1 MSHQS
6 NHHGGGRGEITMGK
20 RVGMEV
26 SIAAAEAV
34 KQANVDVISAYPI
47 TPQTHIV
54 EHLSDLVANGELDAE
69 FFCVESEHSAMS
81 ICIGSEAVGA
91 RSFTCTSAQGLAL
104 MAEMT
109 YIASGLRLPILMIIA
124 NRTLSSPLSI
134 WNDHSDTMMIRDC
147 GWIQFFVENGQEV
160 YDHVFISYRI
170 GEDRSVLFPVIIN
183 MDGFIL
189 SHVIEPIELIEQEKI
204 DQFLPPYQP
213 LHPLHPDRPI
223 TMGAFALPSIFAETK
238 KAQEVALRASLP
250 KILEVWKA
258 FGDMTG
264 RYYYPIETYRAED
277 AETLLVTMGSISETA
292 SAAVDQM
299 REEGRSVGL
308 VKIRLW
314 RPFPFEAFK
323 KATLHAKNLVVIDR
337 CVSVGGPGG
346 PVASE
351 VKAAIYGEPL
361 RPSVYNFVAGISG
374 RDVAPFDFVKMVDK
388 AEIEIEEGNKE
399 GYEMYGVRE

>member
-1 MSHQS
+1 
-6 NHHGGGRGEITMGK
+6 MGK

-34 KQANVDVISAYPI
+34 KQCNVDVVSAYPI

-54 EHLSDLVANGELDAE
+54 EHLSELVANGELDAE
-69 FFCVESEHSAMS
+69 FFCVESEHSALS
-81 ICIGSEAVGA
+81 VCVGA
-91 RSFTCTSAQGLAL
+91 AATGARAFTCTSSQGLAL
-104 MAEMT
+104 MSEIT
-109 YIASGLRLPILMIIA
+109 YIASGLRLPMLMIIS
-124 NRTLSSPLSI
+124 NRTLSAPLSI
-134 WNDHSDTMMIRDC
+134 WNDHSDAMSIRDC

-160 YDHVFISYRI
+160 YDHVFVAYRLA
-170 GEDRSVLFPVIIN
+170 EDRKVLFPVIIN

-213 LHPLHPDRPI
+213 LHRLHPDRPV
-223 TMGAFALPSIFAETK
+223 TMGAFALPSIFAEAK
-238 KAQEVALRASLP
+238 KAEEEALRSSMP
-250 KILEVWKA
+250 KLLEVLEA

-264 RYYYPIETYRAED
+264 RYYHLIETYKAED
-277 AETLLVTMGSISETA
+277 ADTLIVTMGSCGETA
-292 SAAVDQM
+292 SVAVDKM
-299 REEGRSVGL
+299 REEGRSAGL

-323 KATLHAKNLVVIDR
+323 NVTLHAKQLVVIDR
-337 CVSVGGPGG
+337 AISAGACG

-351 VKAAIYGEPL
+351 VKAALYGEAQ

-374 RDVAPFDFVKMVDK
+374 RDVTPRDFIRMVDK

-399 GYEMYGVRE
+399 GFEIYGVRE

>member
-1 MSHQS
+1 
-6 NHHGGGRGEITMGK
+6 MGK

-54 EHLSDLVANGELDAE
+54 EHLSELVANGEFDAE
-69 FFCVESEHSAMS
+69 FFCVESEHSALS
-81 ICIGSEAVGA
+81 VCVGA
-91 RSFTCTSAQGLAL
+91 AATGARTFTCTSSQGLAL
-104 MAEMT
+104 MSEIT
-109 YIASGLRLPILMIIA
+109 YITSGLRLPMLMIIA
-124 NRTLSSPLSI
+124 NRTISAPLSI
-134 WNDHSDTMMIRDC
+134 WNDHSDTMSIRDC

-160 YDHVFISYRI
+160 YDHVFAAYRLA
-170 GEDRSVLFPVIIN
+170 ENRNVLFPVIIN

-189 SHVIEPIELIEQEKI
+189 SHVIEPIEMIAQEKI

-213 LHPLHPDRPI
+213 LHCLHPDHPV

-238 KAQEVALRASLP
+238 KAQEEALRSSMP
-250 KILEVWKA
+250 QIIETWKA

-264 RYYYPIETYRAED
+264 RYYHPVETYKTED
-277 AETLLVTMGSISETA
+277 ADTLLVTMGSCGETA
-292 SAAVDQM
+292 SVAVDKM

-314 RPFPFEAFK
+314 RPFPFDDLKRAV
-323 KATLHAKNLVVIDR
+323 LHAKQLVVIDR
-337 CVSVGGPGG
+337 AISVGACG

-351 VKAAIYGEPL
+351 VKAALYGNDQ

-374 RDVAPFDFVKMVDK
+374 RDVTPSDFVKMVDK

-399 GYEMYGVRE
+399 GFEIYGVRG

>member
-1 MSHQS
+1 
-6 NHHGGGRGEITMGK
+6 MGK
-20 RVGMEV
+20 RIGMEV

-54 EHLSDLVANGELDAE
+54 EHLSELVANGDFDAD
-69 FFCVESEHSAMS
+69 FFCVESEHSALS
-81 ICIGSEAVGA
+81 VCVGA
-91 RSFTCTSAQGLAL
+91 AATGARTFTCTSSQGLAL
-104 MAEMT
+104 MSEIT
-109 YIASGLRLPILMIIA
+109 YITSGMRLPVVMIIA
-124 NRTLSSPLSI
+124 NRTISAPLSI
-134 WNDHSDTMMIRDC
+134 WNDHSDVMSIRDC
-147 GWIQFFVENGQEV
+147 GWIQFFVENGQEA
-160 YDHVFISYRI
+160 YDHVFAAYRLA
-170 GEDRSVLFPVIIN
+170 EDNKVLFPVIIN

-189 SHVIEPIELIEQEKI
+189 SHVIEPIELIEQGKI

-213 LHPLHPDRPI
+213 VYQLHPDHPV

-238 KAQEVALRASLP
+238 KAQEEALRSSMP
-250 KILEVWKA
+250 KIIDTWKA

-264 RYYYPIETYRAED
+264 RYYHPIETYQAED
-277 AETLLVTMGSISETA
+277 ADTLLVTMGSCGETA
-292 SAAVDQM
+292 SVAVEEM
-299 REEGRSVGL
+299 REKGRSVGL

-323 KATLHAKNLVVIDR
+323 KATLHAKQLVVIDR
-337 CVSVGGPGG
+337 AISVGACG

-351 VKAAIYGEPL
+351 VKAALYGEAQ

-374 RDVAPFDFVKMVDK
+374 RDVTPSDFIKMVDK

-399 GYEMYGVRE
+399 GFEIYGVRG